1 MKILEAMALGTP
13 VVATSKGAE
22 GLEVTPGHDILIADD
37 PSGFAAGVARL
48 LKDATLRQKLS
59 VNGRKLVEAR
69 YDWAVLGQQWNALL
83 EETVCGAKA
92 NGIRSNQN

>member
-22 GLEVTPGHDILIADD
+22 GLEVTSGHDILIAND
-37 PSGFAAGVARL
+37 PFDFAAGVAQL
-48 LKDATLRQKLS
+48 LRDVTLRQKLS

-69 YDWAVLGQQWNALL
+69 YDWAVLGRQWNALL
-83 EETVCGAKA
+83 EEIVCGAKA
-92 NGIRSNQN
+92 DGIRSNPN